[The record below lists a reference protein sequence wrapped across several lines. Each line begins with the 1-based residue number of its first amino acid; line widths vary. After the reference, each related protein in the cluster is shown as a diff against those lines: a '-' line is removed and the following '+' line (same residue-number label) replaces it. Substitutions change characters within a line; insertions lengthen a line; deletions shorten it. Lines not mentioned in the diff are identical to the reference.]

1 MAPSPTPSS
10 AHVRRVRGRKKL
22 NRAGRAPSRTM
33 LPVIA
38 ITASARAHSR
48 LRPTSEPD
56 DRRAPPAALG
66 RRVGEALD
74 QQARGQDLVDA
85 PPLHTPAAAV
95 DQPDLAEARLRGGF
109 EVGLHDRRD
118 LARREGV
125 QVERVLDR
133 YDDGAAHGRAVVDR
147 AYLETGM
154 GAACPAGTA
163 SAYAMT

>member
-1 MAPSPTPSS
+1 MASSPTPSS
-10 AHVRRVRGRKKL
+10 AQVRRVSGRKKL
-22 NRAGRAPSRTM
+22 NSALSRSMLSVTAYHRTCAAALTPPARPRARRSSRPTRRARAARRRSARPAGSRPGPRGRAP
-33 LPVIA
+33 
-38 ITASARAHSR
+38 
-48 LRPTSEPD
+48 
-56 DRRAPPAALG
+56 
-66 RRVGEALD
+66 
-74 QQARGQDLVDA
+74 
-85 PPLHTPAAAV
+85 LHAPAAAV
-95 DQPDLAEARLRGGF
+95 DQPDLAEARLQGGF

>member
-1 MAPSPTPSS
+1 PSLTAGPAQAPPP
-10 AHVRRVRGRKKL
+10 L
-22 NRAGRAPSRTM
+22 LPAP
-33 LPVIA
+33 
-38 ITASARAHSR
+38 
-48 LRPTSEPD
+48 EPD

-66 RRVGEALD
+66 RRIGEAPD
-74 QQARGQDLVDA
+74 QRARGQDLVDA
-85 PPLHTPAAAV
+85 PPLHAAAPAV
-95 DQPDLAEARLRGGF
+95 DQPDLAEARLQGGF

-154 GAACPAGTA
+154 GAAWPAGTA